1 MVSWGLHNCFSLTIS
16 HFSCQL
22 NIGNI
27 FVVSPLP
34 GHRLPFTTQPGWDP
48 LAEKIGNSKTNWLP
62 TGVVQ
67 KLLTFTQQLSQ
78 CVHQDADDPVSLI
91 LIKSNQMQNWNEPKL
106 RWLVESGGEW

>member
-1 MVSWGLHNCFSLTIS
+1 MWSIPSLAS
-16 HFSCQL
+16 AYPS
-22 NIGNI
+22 
-27 FVVSPLP
+27 
-34 GHRLPFTTQPGWDP
+34 QPGWDP

-67 KLLTFTQQLSQ
+67 KLLTSTQQLSQ

-106 RWLVESGGEW
+106 RWLGEW

>member
-1 MVSWGLHNCFSLTIS
+1 MIVSGLHNFSDCFHITIS

-22 NIGNI
+22 KRGNI
-27 FVVSPLP
+27 FVVSPSP
-34 GHRLPFTTQPGWDP
+34 RYPSQPGWDP

-67 KLLTFTQQLSQ
+67 KLLTSTQQLSQ

-91 LIKSNQMQNWNEPKL
+91 LIKSNQMQN
-106 RWLVESGGEW
+106 